1 MTIPVIYL
9 IAIKIETKILICIF
23 ANREED
29 DYEVTLDDIT
39 FSDDEVEPDP
49 TPDNYAE
56 IDFSSFDTFQ
66 TPPQAPSV
74 PDTTTMTTRSRR
86 VKKEKNEKKEKKVKK
101 EPKLVKPKLEK
112 KKVKLLV
119 FIFFLNLK
127 LNT

>member
-1 MTIPVIYL
+1 MIDYPCNI

-49 TPDNYAE
+49 TQDNYAE
-56 IDFSSFDTFQ
+56 IDFSSFDTFS
-66 TPPQAPSV
+66 TAPTAAATV

-119 FIFFLNLK
+119 FIFFLI
-127 LNT
+127 